1 MAKINRFECD
11 LCGVSLPNGT
21 EHHITIVYPYNKEE
35 MQKETLYRRNRTRRT
50 IDLCEE
56 CFEECLKEFG
66 RKEEER

>member
-11 LCGVSLPNGT
+11 LCGISLPNGT

-35 MQKETLYRRNRTRRT
+35 MQKETMYRRNRTRQT

-56 CFEECLKEFG
+56 CFADRLKEFG